1 MKKFFGSFSKASK
14 VVALI
19 LCAAIILGGSIG
31 LVAYAVDSGNKTENE
46 KNNTLNSG
54 TGVSDEKDDKI
65 IKDETV
71 YVLAGADGKVE
82 KIIVSDWI
90 KNALNSTS
98 VSDRSEL
105 SDIENVKGDE
115 TYTVNGDNMKVWDA
129 KGNDIYYRGNIQ
141 KELPVG
147 ITVSYKLD
155 GKTVS
160 ASELAGK
167 SGKVTIRFDYKNN
180 QYRTVEIDGKEEKIY
195 VPFVMLTGMLLD
207 NDVFS
212 NVEVSNGK
220 LVSDGDRSFAVG
232 FALPGMQSNLGID
245 PEKFTFPDHV
255 EITADVKDFKMTN
268 TVTIASN
275 ELFNI
280 LGSDRE
286 KFDFTDDI
294 NDTINKLTDAMEQL
308 TDGSSKL
315 YAGLCTLLDKS
326 GELIDGINKLADGA
340 AKLKEGSSKLESG
353 SAELADGAGTLA
365 AGLEELAKNN
375 QKVTDG
381 SKQVFESLLSTA
393 ESQIK
398 AAGLSVNKLT
408 IENYS
413 DELDKV
419 IASLAPSLVKAEADR
434 VALEKVTAEV
444 NKNKAAVTAAVTEAV
459 KEGVTEKVT
468 AQVRLGVEDKVLES
482 LGMTRETYEAGVK
495 AGLITDEQQAQIKAA
510 VDLNMESDEVKALIE
525 ANVSAQMESDAVKAM
540 IAAETDK
547 QIKLLIEQNMS
558 SEQVISEIKAACEKA
573 EAGRQSIIALKSQL
587 KAYNEFY
594 DGLAEYTDGVASA
607 ADGAGKLNAGAT
619 ALKDGSAELAAGMN
633 ELYNGILEL
642 KNGAPA
648 LKDGVTELRDGSQKL
663 FDGIKEFD
671 REAVSKLVDV
681 VKNDI
686 GGFVTRLKACADVS
700 EDYRSFA
707 GISDDMSGR
716 VKFIYRTG
724 SISAK

>member
-14 VVALI
+14 VVALV
-19 LCAAIILGGSIG
+19 LCAAIMLGGSIG

-46 KNNTLNSG
+46 KNNTLNSN
-54 TGVSDEKDDKI
+54 TGASDEKDDKI

-90 KNALNSTS
+90 KNALNSSS
-98 VSDRSEL
+98 VTDRSEL

-167 SGKVTIRFDYKNN
+167 SGKLTIRFDYKNN

-220 LVSDGDRSFAVG
+220 LVNDGDRSVVVG
-232 FALPGMQSNLGID
+232 VALPGMQSNLGID
-245 PEKFTFPDHV
+245 PEKFTFPDYF
-255 EITADVKDFKMTN
+255 EINADVTDFKMTN
-268 TVTIASN
+268 SVTVASN

-294 NDTINKLTDAMEQL
+294 NDTINKLTDAMKQL

-340 AKLKEGSSKLESG
+340 AKLKEGSAKLESG
-353 SAELADGAGTLA
+353 SAELAAGTGTLA
-365 AGLEELAKNN
+365 AGLEELVNNN
-375 QKVTDG
+375 QKLTDG
-381 SKQVFESLLSTA
+381 SKQIFESLLATA

-408 IENYS
+408 IKNYS

-419 IASLAPSLVKAEADR
+419 IASLEPSLVRAEANR
-434 VALEKVTAEV
+434 TARKKVTDEV
-444 NKNKAAVTAAVTEAV
+444 NKNKDAVTAAVTEAV
-459 KEGVTEKVT
+459 KEEVTAEVT
-468 AQVRLGVEDKVLES
+468 AQVRIGVEDEVLES
-482 LGMTRETYEAGVK
+482 LGMTREKYEAGVK
-495 AGLITDEQQAQIKAA
+495 AGVITEAQQAQIKAA
-510 VDLNMESDEVKALIE
+510 VDSNMESDKVKALIE
-525 ANVSAQMESDAVKAM
+525 TNVEAQMTSEKIKAT
-540 IAAETDK
+540 ITAETDK
-547 QIKLLIEQNMS
+547 QIASLINKNME
-558 SEQVISEIKAACEKA
+558 SEQVKSEINAACEKA

-594 DGLAEYTDGVASA
+594 DGLAEYTNGVESA
-607 ADGAGKLNAGAT
+607 KEGADKLNVGAA
-619 ALKDGSAELAAGMN
+619 ALKSGSAELSAGMN

-663 FDGIKEFD
+663 FEGIKEFD
-671 REAVSKLVDV
+671 NEVVSKLVDV

-716 VKFIYRTG
+716 VKFIYRTD